1 MRSHFRG
8 SFITS
13 LDKLLSTGHPESGV
27 KTVHD
32 WERRGMCVR
41 DRIREA
47 IRDNYSEPKG
57 NTKFYS
63 LIFGTGEAL

>member
-1 MRSHFRG
+1 M
-8 SFITS
+8 
-13 LDKLLSTGHPESGV
+13 TGKEEV
-27 KTVHD
+27 
-32 WERRGMCVR
+32 CVCETELV
-41 DRIREA
+41 EA